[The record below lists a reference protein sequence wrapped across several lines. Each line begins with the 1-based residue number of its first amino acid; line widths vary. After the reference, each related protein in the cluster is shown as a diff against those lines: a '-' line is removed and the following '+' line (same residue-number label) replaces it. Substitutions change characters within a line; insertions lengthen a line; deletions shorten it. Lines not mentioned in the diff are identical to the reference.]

1 MVNMNN
7 SIIKHILLGGIITTL
22 LTSCT
27 GNYLDYNTNPYEVT
41 KDEMGRDGYNLSA
54 ALIGMESYVVPVEE
68 HLNQFTECLLGG
80 PWGGYFAD
88 SQVWGNSFSYYNPS
102 QEWLGKLYLDV
113 MPNIY
118 ANMQDVKSATEDVIP
133 ISIAQ
138 IIKVAALSR
147 VTDTYGPIPYSQVGL
162 DGKLV
167 APFDTEKEV
176 YYKMFDELTDAINTL
191 TINRTQNLTANADKV
206 YSGNVE
212 KWIKFANSL
221 KLRMAMRICYLEFN
235 L

>member
-1 MVNMNN
+1 
-7 SIIKHILLGGIITTL
+7 
-22 LTSCT
+22 
-27 GNYLDYNTNPYEVT
+27 
-41 KDEMGRDGYNLSA
+41 MGRDGYNLSA

-212 KWIKFANSL
+212 KWIKF
-221 KLRMAMRICYLEFN
+221 C
-235 L
+235 

>member
-1 MVNMNN
+1 
-7 SIIKHILLGGIITTL
+7 
-22 LTSCT
+22 
-27 GNYLDYNTNPYEVT
+27 
-41 KDEMGRDGYNLSA
+41 
-54 ALIGMESYVVPVEE
+54 
-68 HLNQFTECLLGG
+68 
-80 PWGGYFAD
+80 
-88 SQVWGNSFSYYNPS
+88 
-102 QEWLGKLYLDV
+102 

-176 YYKMFDELTDAINTL
+176 YYKMFDELTDAIITL
-191 TINRTQNLTANADKV
+191 TINRSQ
-206 YSGNVE
+206 
-212 KWIKFANSL
+212 IKENP
-221 KLRMAMRICYLEFN
+221 K
-235 L
+235 

>member
-1 MVNMNN
+1 
-7 SIIKHILLGGIITTL
+7 
-22 LTSCT
+22 
-27 GNYLDYNTNPYEVT
+27 
-41 KDEMGRDGYNLSA
+41 MGRDGYNLSA

-147 VTDTYGPIPYSQVGL
+147 VTDTYGPIDRKSV
-162 DGKLV
+162 V
-167 APFDTEKEV
+167 
-176 YYKMFDELTDAINTL
+176 
-191 TINRTQNLTANADKV
+191 
-206 YSGNVE
+206 
-212 KWIKFANSL
+212 
-221 KLRMAMRICYLEFN
+221 
-235 L
+235 